1 MDADIDY
8 LALIEKRAAQA
19 RFHRR
24 MLERMPAEIE
34 HDDAMTRFESNLEV
48 SKIKEQQAKMPLPE
62 HLRPRNIQL
71 EGGAIMRYD
80 PQRGDKLPPYPD
92 RYFPTEMSFV
102 VGNAED
108 ANSIR
113 NYISGKRTRI
123 GEFLFGNR

>member
-1 MDADIDY
+1 MDGIDF
-8 LALIEKRAAQA
+8 LTAIEQRAAQA
-19 RFHRR
+19 RFHLKALKK
-24 MLERMPAEIE
+24 MPQELEHEE
-34 HDDAMTRFESNLEV
+34 FWQRFESNLEV

-80 PQRGDKLPPYPD
+80 PQKDKLPPYPD
-92 RYFPTEMSFV
+92 RYFPQTMSFV

-113 NYISGKRTRI
+113 NYVSGKRTRI